1 MECPRNPL
9 TGRCVK
15 DRSFANLFAPRQTRR
30 RTRAVG
36 VENPCPPGTRRNPST
51 RRCIKAGSR
60 MYRKLFPEEYPIPQ
74 PRHAAT
80 VYPQPPQ
87 IPALFQKRQPREEL
101 IISEPSL
108 SVPKGHSAIAPLA
121 DRATI
126 YDWIRANCRNR
137 HDPLTRHAFAEED
150 TVALRDLVRLHNR
163 TCAFVRPLNQKVA
176 GDRAKG
182 QLATIP
188 GTHELM
194 TDADYDALRAGMR
207 RHDPDYKI
215 PRHRHAPPPAN
226 WQLYVASDE
235 RSGPDFATVAYVD
248 VTKAY
253 MTAQGPVYPPQSMRI
268 DLGVIP
274 LVEIPGICSA
284 QDRVNLI
291 ARLAAENKLV
301 VPTASGWKPVAG
313 MPFTRDY
320 WYRQSVS
327 KLSAFCTLLSKAL
340 AE

>member
-1 MECPRNPL
+1 MECPPGKVRNPL
-9 TGRCVK
+9 TGRCVR
-15 DRSFANLFAPRQTRR
+15 DVGYVRSFANLFAPQQTRR
-30 RTRAVG
+30 RSRVAAV
-36 VENPCPPGTRRNPST
+36 EQPCPPGTRRNPTT
-51 RRCIKAGSR
+51 RRCLKAGSR
-60 MYRKLFPEEYPIPQ
+60 IYRKLFPEEYPVAPL
-74 PRHAAT
+74 
-80 VYPQPPQ
+80 PPP
-87 IPALFQKRQPREEL
+87 IALQRREEL
-101 IISEPSL
+101 ILSEPSL
-108 SVPKGHSAIAPLA
+108 SVPKGYGDIAPLA

-137 HDPLTRHAFAEED
+137 HDPLTRRAFAAED

-176 GDRAKG
+176 GDRARG

-188 GTHELM
+188 GTPELM
-194 TDADYDALRAGMR
+194 NEADYDALRAGMR
-207 RHDPDYKI
+207 RHDPNYKI
-215 PRHRHAPPPAN
+215 PKHRHAPPPAN

-253 MTAQGPVYPPQSMRI
+253 ISAQGPVYPPQSVRI

-291 ARLAAENKLV
+291 ARLAAANRLV
-301 VPTASGWKPVAG
+301 TPTASGWKPVAG

-327 KLSAFCTLLSKAL
+327 KLSAFCTQLSKAL

>member
-1 MECPRNPL
+1 MKAQSKGNMECPPGKARNPL

-15 DRSFANLFAPRQTRR
+15 ERSFANIFAPQQTRR
-30 RTRAVG
+30 RTRVATL
-36 VENPCPPGTRRNPST
+36 EQPCPPGTRRNPST
-51 RRCIKAGSR
+51 RRCLKAGSR
-60 MYRKLFPEEYPIPQ
+60 IYRKLFPEEYPPPQ
-74 PRHAAT
+74 PQRQH
-80 VYPQPPQ
+80 P
-87 IPALFQKRQPREEL
+87 LFQRREEL
-101 IISEPSL
+101 TLSEPSL
-108 SVPKGHSAIAPLA
+108 SVPKGYGDIAPLA

-137 HDPLTRHAFAEED
+137 HDPLTRRAFAAED
-150 TVALRDLVRLHNR
+150 TMVLRDLVRLHNR

-176 GDRAKG
+176 GDRARG

-188 GTHELM
+188 GTQEPM
-194 TDADYDALRAGMR
+194 NEADYDALRAGMR

-215 PRHRHAPPPAN
+215 PKHRHAPPPAN

-248 VTKAY
+248 VTKAF
-253 MTAQGPVYPPQSMRI
+253 MTAQGPVYPPQSVRI

-291 ARLAAENKLV
+291 ARLAAANRLV
-301 VPTASGWKPVAG
+301 IPTASGWKPVAG

-327 KLSAFCTLLSKAL
+327 KLSAFCAQLTKAL

>member
-1 MECPRNPL
+1 L
-9 TGRCVK
+9 
-15 DRSFANLFAPRQTRR
+15 
-30 RTRAVG
+30 
-36 VENPCPPGTRRNPST
+36 
-51 RRCIKAGSR
+51 KAGSR
-60 MYRKLFPEEYPIPQ
+60 IYRKLFPEEYPVAAPQ
-74 PRHAAT
+74 A
-80 VYPQPPQ
+80 
-87 IPALFQKRQPREEL
+87 KRREEL
-101 IISEPSL
+101 TLSEPSL
-108 SVPKGHSAIAPLA
+108 SVPKGYGDIAPLA

-137 HDPLTRHAFAEED
+137 HDPLTRSAFAAED

-176 GDRAKG
+176 GDRARG
-182 QLATIP
+182 HIATIP
-188 GTHELM
+188 GTQELM

-215 PRHRHAPPPAN
+215 PKHRHAPPPAN
-226 WQLYVASDE
+226 WQLYLASDE

-248 VTKAY
+248 VTKAF

-268 DLGVIP
+268 DLGLIP

-291 ARLAAENKLV
+291 ARLAAANRLV
-301 VPTASGWKPVAG
+301 TPTASGWKPVAG
-313 MPFTRDY
+313 MPYTREY
-320 WYRQSVS
+320 WHRQSVS
-327 KLSAFCTLLSKAL
+327 KLSAFCSQLSKAL

>member
-1 MECPRNPL
+1 MSKGIMECPPGKSRNPL
-9 TGRCVK
+9 TGRCAK
-15 DRSFANLFAPRQTRR
+15 DVRSFANIFGQTRR
-30 RTRAVG
+30 KPRVTG
-36 VENPCPPGTRRNPST
+36 EQYCPPGTRRNPAT
-51 RRCIKAGSR
+51 RRCIKEGSR
-60 MYRKLFPEEYPIPQ
+60 IYRKLFPDE
-74 PRHAAT
+74 R
-80 VYPQPPQ
+80 PPVVH
-87 IPALFQKRQPREEL
+87 PLFKKRQEQIL
-101 IISEPSL
+101 SEPSL
-108 SVPKGHSAIAPLA
+108 SVPKGHSAVAPLG

-126 YDWIRANCRNR
+126 YDWIRSNCRNR
-137 HDPLTRHAFAEED
+137 HDPITRRAFAAED
-150 TVALRDLVRLHNR
+150 TVTLRDLVRLHNR

-188 GTHELM
+188 GTQELL
-194 TDADYDALRAGMR
+194 TEGDYDALRIGMR
-207 RHDPDYKI
+207 RHEPDYKI

-235 RSGPDFATVAYVD
+235 RSGPDFASVSYVD

-253 MTAQGPVYPPQSMRI
+253 MTAQGPVYPPQSIRI

-291 ARLAAENKLV
+291 ARLAADSKLV
-301 VPTASGWKPVAG
+301 TPTASGWKPAAG
-313 MPFTRDY
+313 MPYTRDY

-327 KLSAFCTLLSKAL
+327 KLAAFCSQMTKAL